1 VLNYILSLGFIMQKT
16 LLRGTLNILP
26 LAISVWL
33 CWSITV
39 ALDDMGHA
47 ILTLIGLDN
56 QLMGSGFIFIF
67 GLLLMAGVA
76 FSVSPIIWLYQKLE
90 KQILRFPFFRTI
102 YSSLKDL
109 ASLASS
115 DESTIKKRQTV
126 LFKQSN
132 GAYIVG
138 FVTSESIPQ
147 VVSDALPEENSEWVP
162 VLIQMSYQ
170 VAGVTSLVKRSDLIY
185 VDWPFEDA
193 MRFMLTAGISPNN
206 QN

>member
-1 VLNYILSLGFIMQKT
+1 MQKT
-16 LLRGTLNILP
+16 LLRGILNILP
-26 LAISVWL
+26 LAVSVWL

-47 ILTLIGLDN
+47 VLTLIGLGN
-56 QLMGSGFIFIF
+56 QWTGSGFIFIF
-67 GLLLMAGVA
+67 CLLLVAGVA

-102 YSSLKDL
+102 YTSIKDL
-109 ASLASS
+109 ASLAGS
-115 DESTIKKRQTV
+115 DDAKTPKRQTV

-132 GAYIVG
+132 GAFIVG
-138 FVTSESIPQ
+138 FVTSEIIPK
-147 VVSDALPEENSEWVP
+147 VVNDALPNDQWVP

-170 VAGVTSLVKRSDLIY
+170 VAGITSLVKRSDLIY

-193 MRFMLTAGISPNN
+193 MRFMLTAGISPAK
-206 QN
+206 QK

>member
-1 VLNYILSLGFIMQKT
+1 MRKT

-26 LAISVWL
+26 LVVSVWL

-47 ILTLIGLDN
+47 ILTLIGFDN
-56 QLMGSGFIFIF
+56 PWTGSGFIFIF
-67 GLLLMAGVA
+67 CLLLAAGVA

-90 KQILRFPFFRTI
+90 KQILRFPFFKTV
-102 YSSLKDL
+102 YSSIKDL
-109 ASLASS
+109 ASLASR
-115 DESTIKKRQTV
+115 DESQSKKRQTV

-138 FVTSESIPQ
+138 FVTSEEIPE
-147 VVSDALPEENSEWVP
+147 VVNDALPEEESGWVP

-193 MRFMLTAGISPNN
+193 MRFMLTAGISPTKKDNYGE
-206 QN
+206 

>member
-1 VLNYILSLGFIMQKT
+1 MQKT
-16 LLRGTLNILP
+16 LLRGILNLLP
-26 LAISVWL
+26 LAVSVWL

-47 ILTLIGLDN
+47 VLTLIGLGN
-56 QLMGSGFIFIF
+56 QWTGSGFILIF
-67 GLLLMAGVA
+67 CLLLVAGVA

-102 YSSLKDL
+102 YTSIKDL

-115 DESTIKKRQTV
+115 DESKIQKRQTV

-132 GAYIVG
+132 GAFIVG
-138 FVTSESIPQ
+138 FVTSESIPEI
-147 VVSDALPEENSEWVP
+147 VSDALPDDEWVP

-170 VAGVTSLVKRSDLIY
+170 VAGITSLVKRSDLIY
-185 VDWPFEDA
+185 VDWSFEDA
-193 MRFMLTAGISPNN
+193 MRFMLTAGISPAK
-206 QN
+206 QL